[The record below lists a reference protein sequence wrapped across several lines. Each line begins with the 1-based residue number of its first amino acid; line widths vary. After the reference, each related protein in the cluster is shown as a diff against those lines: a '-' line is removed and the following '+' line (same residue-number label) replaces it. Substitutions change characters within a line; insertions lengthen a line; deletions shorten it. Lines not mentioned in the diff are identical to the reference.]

1 MNYTAFLSLVVAVAD
16 YSYVYTIDVDNDDI
30 FLWYSQANNS
40 LQLTDI
46 YWRRKDMLG
55 SFPNPFNIYTM
66 LFYLSGGLTL
76 ECMDR
81 QSGDNIL
88 STQVFIQG
96 LLYIPGQSMV
106 SLYFGPICLNLTHKC
121 ILFTRVDY
129 MLTLMTQL
137 TYCICDPAHPLTH

>member
-1 MNYTAFLSLVVAVAD
+1 MNYTAFLSLVAAVAD
-16 YSYVYTIDVDNDDI
+16 HSYVYTIDVDNDDI

-66 LFYLSGGLTL
+66 LYYLSGGLTL

-106 SLYFGPICLNLTHKC
+106 SLYFGPHMFNPHT
-121 ILFTRVDY
+121 
-129 MLTLMTQL
+129 
-137 TYCICDPAHPLTH
+137 